1 MTPKSFLI
9 PIALLKRTHAQ
20 SNPCKGIADL
30 AYNTIPG
37 TECKEYVQCMN
48 EEISGSQLSCTG
60 DTVYDLSA
68 GYCNWVTSVTCV
80 DNTYSPTPSPVVAAA
95 DEGGTESE
103 SVDCPNPCYGVS
115 SGYQIL
121 PGTDCKQYVQCA
133 DGKPSS
139 ETLECDGDTIFSQSG
154 GYCDFATSIS
164 CVPTPCPE
172 TPMPTF
178 DPDAAVSGMPSANSD
193 APGLPSGL
201 LNVNIVTSG
210 PPMTTTTPTTSSSL
224 EVVDCSTPCQPGTI
238 GFFVWPNTKCSKY
251 AQCNDGLVVEEF
263 TCPEG
268 SMFYGVSGSCRMI
281 DDGDSNPYALA
292 EAE

>member
-1 MTPKSFLI
+1 MIPKSFLI

-80 DNTYSPTPSPVVAAA
+80 DNTYSPTPSPVV
-95 DEGGTESE
+95 
-103 SVDCPNPCYGVS
+103 V
-115 SGYQIL
+115 
-121 PGTDCKQYVQCA
+121 
-133 DGKPSS
+133 
-139 ETLECDGDTIFSQSG
+139 
-154 GYCDFATSIS
+154 
-164 CVPTPCPE
+164 
-172 TPMPTF
+172 
-178 DPDAAVSGMPSANSD
+178 DPDATVSGMPSANSD
-193 APGLPSGL
+193 ATGLPSGL
-201 LNVNIVTSG
+201 LSVNIVTSG
-210 PPMTTTTPTTSSSL
+210 QPVTTTTPTTSSSL

-268 SMFYGVSGSCRMI
+268 SMFYGASGSCRMI
-281 DDGDSNPYALA
+281 DDGDSDPYALA